1 MSNAR
6 RIADLLDSSGDVLG
20 TNLDNV
26 TTYSVGDGGLT
37 TNDFTDA
44 DHTKLNAI
52 EASATADQTG
62 AEIKTAYEAE
72 ANAYTDTKDTKLS
85 GIATSANN
93 YSHPSGAGNS
103 HIPTGGSVDQLLTNT
118 ASGTGTW
125 QDAPVSLPSQTGNAN
140 KQLTTDGSTASWAD
154 TSITLDAP
162 SITGTLSVD
171 SGGTV
176 SHTISNW
183 SDDVSYTITPTNC
196 TVGAVN
202 SSGVFVVTHTSGT
215 PSYTIVATTDSL
227 GLADSSVVTKNM
239 VVKLTAPTISSP
251 ADTTVTTNVVYTVT
265 STDSNDDKIILDMGT
280 SSFTFGS
287 VSVGSGT
294 KVGNTVEVTGFTT
307 NNPAITVQFTAL
319 GTYSSVKAKSTK
331 IDASYGDSDY
341 SSTDSILIY
350 EQLSAPSLNAPADV
364 EVDTAVT
371 YTISSIDS
379 NATKVIFDTQSSN
392 FTYGSV
398 GSGSGSKVGNTVE
411 ITGWTGTSV
420 TVTLTYTTAA
430 TYSNRAKVQ
439 STADAYTDSA
449 YSSTDSIII
458 SSPAVWYGDRGVWMG
473 GYVNAGG
480 VANVNTIDYISIST
494 PANAT
499 DFGDLSA
506 ARGSTTSCSSVS
518 RGFCAGGKEGGTVNT
533 IEYITFAS
541 TGNATDWGDL
551 NVTYLGRT
559 SAGNGTRGLTAG
571 GETTDAVDYFSLTS
585 AGNASDFGN
594 LSGSRRESGSIANST
609 RFVVAG
615 GVTVNVIEYF
625 TIASTGNATDFG
637 DLLTAQ
643 RDIGGGISSETRGIF
658 QGDGVPT
665 NVIQYITI
673 GSTGNATDFGDMT
686 LIRNVEGT
694 GDGTT
699 GVIGGGGNGA
709 AGTETNVID
718 KITIATTGNAVD
730 FGDLTQARNSTTATS
745 GD

>member
-171 SGGTV
+171 SDGTV

-227 GLADSSVVTKNM
+227 GLADSSVVTKNI
-239 VVKLTAPTISSP
+239 VL
-251 ADTTVTTNVVYTVT
+251 
-265 STDSNDDKIILDMGT
+265 
-280 SSFTFGS
+280 S
-287 VSVGSGT
+287 VAMT
-294 KVGNTVEVTGFTT
+294 
-307 NNPAITVQFTAL
+307 
-319 GTYSSVKAKSTK
+319 
-331 IDASYGDSDY
+331 
-341 SSTDSILIY
+341 
-350 EQLSAPSLNAPADV
+350 APSLDAPADS
-364 EVDTAVT
+364 DTATSVT
-371 YTISSIDS
+371 YTISSINA

-411 ITGWTGTSV
+411 ITGWSGTSV
-420 TVTLTYTTAA
+420 TVTLTYTTVA

-449 YSSTDSIII
+449 YSSSDSIII
-458 SSPAVWYGDRGVWMG
+458 SASSAFPGSNYGFAFGGDSSNVIDRFSFSSDGNSSDWGDLVSAKGDLAGMASSTEGFAAGGWTMTTQIQKFSFTSSTTQSSWSNLVSSKYRPAGCSSETNGYVVG
-473 GYVNAGG
+473 GYNGNATFTDIEKFSFSSSSTASDIGDLTVDAGNPITQSSSDYGFCSGGFRHGLGSHNTISKISFSSDGDSTDHGDLDTLTAWGAGCSSASEGFVAGG
-480 VANVNTIDYISIST
+480 RQWEVADISNIQKFSFASNTT
-494 PANAT
+494 GT
-499 DFGDLSA
+499 DLGDLSA
-506 ARGSTTSCSSVS
+506 NRRGISGQSSTTHGYAS
-518 RGFCAGGKEGGTVNT
+518 GGME
-533 IEYITFAS
+533 A
-541 TGNATDWGDL
+541 
-551 NVTYLGRT
+551 
-559 SAGNGTRGLTAG
+559 NGTNNTNKIEKFA
-571 GETTDAVDYFSLTS
+571 YSS
-585 AGNASDFGN
+585 SSNASD
-594 LSGSRRESGSIANST
+594 
-609 RFVVAG
+609 V
-615 GVTVNVIEYF
+615 
-625 TIASTGNATDFG
+625 
-637 DLLTAQ
+637 
-643 RDIGGGISSETRGIF
+643 
-658 QGDGVPT
+658 
-665 NVIQYITI
+665 
-673 GSTGNATDFGDMT
+673 
-686 LIRNVEGT
+686 
-694 GDGTT
+694 
-699 GVIGGGGNGA
+699 
-709 AGTETNVID
+709 
-718 KITIATTGNAVD
+718 
-730 FGDLTQARNSTTATS
+730 GDLTVARAALA
-745 GD
+745 GAQY

>member
-162 SITGTLSVD
+162 SITGTLFVD
-171 SGGTV
+171 DGSTV

-227 GLADSSVVTKNM
+227 GLADSSVVTKNI
-239 VVKLTAPTISSP
+239 VL
-251 ADTTVTTNVVYTVT
+251 
-265 STDSNDDKIILDMGT
+265 
-280 SSFTFGS
+280 S
-287 VSVGSGT
+287 VAMT
-294 KVGNTVEVTGFTT
+294 
-307 NNPAITVQFTAL
+307 
-319 GTYSSVKAKSTK
+319 
-331 IDASYGDSDY
+331 
-341 SSTDSILIY
+341 
-350 EQLSAPSLNAPADV
+350 APSLNAPADS
-364 EVDTAVT
+364 DDATAVT

-379 NATKVIFDTQSSN
+379 NATKVIFDAQSSN

-411 ITGWTGTSV
+411 ITGWSGTSV
-420 TVTLTYTTAA
+420 TVTLTYTTVA

-439 STADAYTDSA
+439 STNAAYTDSA
-449 YSSTDSIII
+449 WSSTDSIVI
-458 SSPAVWYGDRGVWMG
+458 SSSFTATDNFDVSLWTGNGSSQSVTTGFQPDFVLYKVRSTTYDWYAFDSIRGATKVKYVNKITAEVTNSSTLTSFNSNG
-473 GYVNAGG
+473 FSLGSEAGGNQNSLGYVGWSWKAGG
-480 VANVNTIDYISIST
+480 TGVSNTNGSITSTVSVNTAAGFSIVSFTGTGSTATVGHGLSSTPDIIMVANRSVGGHWNFMHSAVN
-494 PANAT
+494 
-499 DFGDLSA
+499 GH
-506 ARGSTTSCSSVS
+506 
-518 RGFCAGGKEGGTVNT
+518 
-533 IEYITFAS
+533 
-541 TGNATDWGDL
+541 TG
-551 NVTYLGRT
+551 YM
-559 SAGNGTRGLTAG
+559 
-571 GETTDAVDYFSLTS
+571 Y
-585 AGNASDFGN
+585 SD
-594 LSGSRRESGSIANST
+594 
-609 RFVVAG
+609 
-615 GVTVNVIEYF
+615 
-625 TIASTGNATDFG
+625 
-637 DLLTAQ
+637 
-643 RDIGGGISSETRGIF
+643 
-658 QGDGVPT
+658 
-665 NVIQYITI
+665 
-673 GSTGNATDFGDMT
+673 
-686 LIRNVEGT
+686 
-694 GDGTT
+694 
-699 GVIGGGGNGA
+699 GNGA
-709 AGTETNVID
+709 FGSPYTPPWNGTAPTNSYFTVGNDSDTNGSASAI
-718 KITIATTGNAVD
+718 IAYCWHEVSGYSKFGSFTGNGSSTGPTVTTGFQPSFVLIKDSTQGGHNWSIWDDVRSTSNTRTKIVKMDSTVAEYDSAAVGID
-730 FGDLTQARNSTTATS
+730 FLSTGFQPKNTDPAINKT
-745 GD
+745 GNTYIYMAFA

>member
-227 GLADSSVVTKNM
+227 GLADSSVVTKNI
-239 VVKLTAPTISSP
+239 VL
-251 ADTTVTTNVVYTVT
+251 
-265 STDSNDDKIILDMGT
+265 
-280 SSFTFGS
+280 S
-287 VSVGSGT
+287 VAMT
-294 KVGNTVEVTGFTT
+294 
-307 NNPAITVQFTAL
+307 
-319 GTYSSVKAKSTK
+319 
-331 IDASYGDSDY
+331 
-341 SSTDSILIY
+341 
-350 EQLSAPSLNAPADV
+350 APSLNAPADS
-364 EVDTAVT
+364 DDATAVT
-371 YTISSIDS
+371 YTISSINA
-379 NATKVIFDTQSSN
+379 NATKVIFDAQSSN

-411 ITGWTGTSV
+411 ITGWSGTSV

-439 STADAYTDSA
+439 STNAAYTDSA

-458 SSPAVWYGDRGVWMG
+458 SSSYAFQGSSYGFMSG
-473 GYVNAGG
+473 GYNGSAFSTNIEKYAFSSNTTASDHGDLAVARSHVAGQ
-480 VANVNTIDYISIST
+480 SS
-494 PANAT
+494 AT
-499 DFGDLSA
+499 DGFNTCGY
-506 ARGSTTSCSSVS
+506 SS
-518 RGFCAGGKEGGTVNT
+518 GWNFNNIIDK
-533 IEYITFAS
+533 
-541 TGNATDWGDL
+541 
-551 NVTYLGRT
+551 
-559 SAGNGTRGLTAG
+559 
-571 GETTDAVDYFSLTS
+571 FSLTS
-585 AGNASDFGN
+585 NTTAADHGDINTNVAVSAGS
-594 LSGSRRESGSIANST
+594 
-609 RFVVAG
+609 
-615 GVTVNVIEYF
+615 
-625 TIASTGNATDFG
+625 
-637 DLLTAQ
+637 
-643 RDIGGGISSETRGIF
+643 SSETHGF
-658 QGDGVPT
+658 VSGGEASG
-665 NVIQYITI
+665 
-673 GSTGNATDFGDMT
+673 GSN
-686 LIRNVEGT
+686 IS
-694 GDGTT
+694 
-699 GVIGGGGNGA
+699 
-709 AGTETNVID
+709 VID
-718 KITIATTGNAVD
+718 KFAFSSNTTAANHGSLTSSRRGPTGTSSSTDGFTNGGYSGGNINNIDKHSFASNTTTSD
-730 FGDLTQARNSTTATS
+730 HGDLSVSRRYPGGCSSSTQGFICGGEISSGTDTIDKFDFSSNTTATDHGDLQSAKYGLGCSSSTTHGFVS
-745 GD
+745 GRNNSIDKFAYSSNTTAADHGDVTYIPSFPAGHQV